1 VATEEVRS
9 AEVAGRRVRWRI
21 LGDGPPL
28 VLVHGLAGSWRWWG
42 GVVPALSQG
51 HAVHLVDL
59 PRFGPL
65 WPGRLRVADA
75 ADWLLGWLDAAGLRE
90 ATVVGHSLGGLLTAR
105 AASRRPDLVARL
117 VLVAPAGIP
126 SGRAALGY
134 GLPILEALRTATP
147 AFRRVLLA
155 DAVRAGPAAL
165 LAGGLHATRADVRA
179 ELAGLG
185 TPTLIVWGGRD
196 PVLPARLAAR
206 WQECLPHAEVTLLPD
221 AGHVPM
227 VDAPDGVADA
237 LLAFLR
243 E

>member
-1 VATEEVRS
+1 MAAQEGRS
-9 AEVAGRRVRWRI
+9 AEVAGRRVRWRSV
-21 LGDGPPL
+21 GEGPPL

-42 GVVPALSQG
+42 GVVPALSEG

-59 PRFGPL
+59 PRFGRV
-65 WPGRLRVADA
+65 WPGRLRVGDA
-75 ADWLLGWLDAAGLRE
+75 ADWLLAWLDAAGLRD

-105 AASRRPDLVARL
+105 AASRRPDLVSRL

-134 GLPILEALRTATP
+134 GVPILKALRTATP
-147 AFRRVLLA
+147 AFRRVLVA
-155 DAVRAGPAAL
+155 DAARAGPAAL
-165 LAGGLHATRADVRA
+165 LAGGLHATRADVRD
-179 ELAGLG
+179 ELAGLR

-196 PVLPARLAAR
+196 PVLPARLAAS
-206 WQECLPHAEVTLLPD
+206 WQECLPYAEVTLVPD

-227 VDAPDGVADA
+227 VDAPGAVADA
-237 LLAFLR
+237 LLAFLG